1 METVKFNFYL
11 EQLATLIHNLD
22 YAWNCKFCASE
33 FHSKPLLIQDLQWT
47 TSRVEHIG
55 HTPGS
60 LHELNR
66 DHPVLTDCDHP
77 TVKLI

>member
-1 METVKFNFYL
+1 M
-11 EQLATLIHNLD
+11 D
-22 YAWNCKFCASE
+22 YALNCKFGANE
-33 FHSKPLLIQDLQWT
+33 FYLKPLLIQGIQQT

-55 HTPGS
+55 RTPES
-60 LHELNR
+60 LHEFNR